1 MKAGTLAL
9 IESGLRLGV
18 QAYETAMRLK
28 AEGYDVPALDD
39 FQRRTDELRD
49 LPDLAP
55 KGAHGLRVVPPSDG
69 DGAA

>member
-1 MKAGTLAL
+1 MKDGTIAL

-28 AEGYDVPALDD
+28 AEGYDVPALDE

-49 LPDLAP
+49 LPDLA
-55 KGAHGLRVVPPSDG
+55 HGLRVVPSPDG